1 MELTSNGLFILT
13 RLTKLIIRYRI
24 KININIEVPSLSANV
39 ETHQFLRKWQLSNLF
54 SVDRLFAF

>member
-24 KININIEVPSLSANV
+24 KINIDIEVPSLSANV
-39 ETHQFLRKWQLSNLF
+39 ENHQFLRKWQLSNLF